1 VRLINGYGPTEAT
14 TFAVCLTARR
24 EHLTG
29 SSVPI
34 GHPIANTDVWVLDP
48 ELNPVSSGETGEI
61 YIGGVGVA
69 RGYLNRPELTAERF
83 LVPPWAHDRS
93 ARLYRTGDLARWRAE
108 GALEYL
114 GRTDDQV
121 KLSGYRVEPGEVAT
135 ALREHLAVRDT
146 VVLPEQEPDSHKRLV
161 AYVVPRGRPAPDPR
175 ELREFLQAK
184 LPQFMMP
191 ADFVILEA
199 IPLTANGK
207 IDRDALTR
215 PERSAVA
222 PPSVAAG
229 GRLEEIIAGVWRQ
242 VLRRDVVAVQDNFF
256 DLGGDSL
263 QLISVHSSLQNLV
276 GRKFSVTDLFEFP
289 TIAALAERLGL
300 SGSTAVS
307 GNDAQERAGRQRE
320 MLARRSQSPRT
331 A

>member
-1 VRLINGYGPTEAT
+1 
-14 TFAVCLTARR
+14 
-24 EHLTG
+24 
-29 SSVPI
+29 VPI

-121 KLSGYRVEPGEVAT
+121 KLSGYRVEPAEVAT

-146 VVLPEQEPDSHKRLV
+146 VVIPEQEPHSHKRLV
-161 AYVVPRGRPAPDPR
+161 AYVVPRWRPAPDPR
-175 ELREFLQAK
+175 ELREFLQGK

-207 IDRDALTR
+207 IDRDALPR

-222 PPSVAAG
+222 PSPVAAG

-276 GRKFSVTDLFEFP
+276 GQKFSVTDLFEFP
-289 TIAALAERLGL
+289 TIAALAGRLGL
-300 SGSTAVS
+300 SGSAAAS
-307 GNDAQERAGRQRE
+307 GNDAHERARRQRE
-320 MLARRSQSPRT
+320 VLARRSQSPRT